1 MKKAVLTVL
10 ALAISG
16 GACATTNDSNQKIAA
31 LEKELQNKDNE
42 LARLKANDASLKSAE
57 TKADDLS
64 RANRDLSQDLKDEI
78 AKGNITI
85 NQLRDRL
92 TVSVLQEVLFGSGK
106 TEIHQE
112 GKKVLDRVANIL
124 KGIDNRSIMIEGH
137 TDNVP
142 IGSKL
147 VEKFPTNWEL
157 STARATTVLRYLQEK
172 GVKPEHLGAA
182 GFSEYRPVAPND
194 MDANRQKNR
203 RIDIVLTPD
212 LQPKQAS

>member
-1 MKKAVLTVL
+1 MKKVMLTVL
-10 ALAISG
+10 AFAVG
-16 GACATTNDSNQKIAA
+16 AGACATTDDGSQRISAM
-31 LEKELQNKDNE
+31 EKELQNKNSE
-42 LARLKANDASLKSAE
+42 LAKLKADDAFLKSAE

-64 RANRDLSQDLKDEI
+64 RANRDLSQELKDEI

-106 TEIHQE
+106 TEIHQD
-112 GKKVLDRVANIL
+112 GKKVLDSVANIL
-124 KGIDNRSIMIEGH
+124 KGIDNRAIMIEGN

-147 VEKFPTNWEL
+147 VDKFPTNWEL

-182 GFSEYRPVAPND
+182 GFSEYHPVAPND
-194 MDANRQKNR
+194 TDASRQKNR
-203 RIDIVLTPD
+203 RIDIVLTPE
-212 LQPKQAS
+212 LQPKKSS